1 LKNLISK
8 TDSWPGTSM
17 KIVISG
23 ATGLVGTA
31 LAHALRDEGHSVAR
45 LVRAGNAKTGDILW
59 DPDAAQG
66 DLAALEGAD
75 TFVNLNGASI
85 GDGPWT
91 PERKN
96 LLRSS
101 RVNTTRFLVNA
112 FSRLTRK
119 PGAFLSA
126 SAIGFYGSCGDEIL
140 TETSASGTD
149 FLSELSREWERE
161 AQRAE
166 SFGIRTAVLRFGVI
180 LSARGGALPRMLT
193 PFKWGVG
200 GRLGDGKQWMSWIAL
215 DDVIGVIRWALTDS
229 QVTGPV
235 NVVAPGPVRNLEFTR
250 VLAKALHRPA
260 VLPAPAFAL
269 RLLLGEMAD
278 ALLLGSQRVRPEKLL
293 ALGYPFRFDKLEPAL
308 RSALAE
314 S

>member
-1 LKNLISK
+1 
-8 TDSWPGTSM
+8 M
-17 KIVISG
+17 KIIISG
-23 ATGLVGTA
+23 ATGLVGNA

-45 LVRAGNAKTGDILW
+45 LVRAGNAEAGDIRW
-59 DPDAAQG
+59 DPDAAKV

-75 TFVNLNGASI
+75 TCVNLNGASI
-85 GDGPWT
+85 GDGRWT
-91 PERKN
+91 PERKS

-101 RVNTTRFLVNA
+101 RLNTTRFLVNA
-112 FSRLTRK
+112 FSRLTEK
-119 PGAFLSA
+119 PRAFLSA

-180 LSARGGALPRMLT
+180 LSTRGGALPRMLT
-193 PFKWGVG
+193 PFKLGVG
-200 GRLGDGKQWMSWIAL
+200 GRLGDGKQWISWIAL
-215 DDVIGVIRWALTDS
+215 DDVVGVIRWALADS
-229 QVTGPV
+229 HATGPV
-235 NVVAPGPVRNLEFTR
+235 NVVAPSPVRNAEFTR
-250 VLAKALHRPA
+250 VLAKALGRPA
-260 VLPAPAFAL
+260 VFPAPALAL

-308 RSALAE
+308 RSALADP
-314 S
+314 